1 MPFGRMF
8 WASMLG
14 AAMMNNRLFR
24 LCGVVLLGLALAPG
38 LASARQDRDK
48 TSCVKGETNEERI
61 AACSR
66 IIDRGERE
74 SRDERSAAYV
84 NRAYAYN
91 NQQQYDLA
99 IHDLDDAITLNPRN
113 SHAFNNRAWAFKEKG
128 DYDRAVRDYGE
139 ALRVEPKNNI
149 ARVNL
154 AEAYRDKGDYDQ
166 AIRICEDALQ
176 QEPTNAYV
184 FSVRARAYVG
194 KGDRDRAVRD
204 FDEAIRINPKNADF
218 FTGRGDLFRE
228 RGDNDRAIRD
238 YDEAVRVNPKN
249 WYANYGRGLSDYD
262 TGQTDRALHHLDEAL
277 RINPRAALVLNTR
290 GFINRMRDN
299 LDPALQ
305 DLNEALRINP
315 QFAVAL
321 ANRGDVWRRKGD
333 VGRALTD
340 LNEAL
345 RIDPSITPAYVTRGL
360 VLEKTGDT
368 DRARADYQTALSR
381 TTGKFTTSKAALDT
395 ARERLAALGS
405 TPPAASTPSNPPAQT
420 AAVQPSAPV
429 TSAIPAVAMTDER
442 GPRVALVIGN
452 GAYTNVT
459 ALTNPPNDAR
469 DMSNTLRDLG
479 FKVIE
484 GYNLDSTKMR
494 GKIEEFG
501 AAMPGAGVT
510 LFYYAGHGMQVAGKN
525 YLIPVDARLEHPSSL
540 GLEAIEVSTV
550 ISDMETE
557 KRINLVFLDACRDNP
572 LSRSLARS
580 MGTSR
585 SASVG
590 QGLAQLNAGIG
601 TLITF
606 ATSPDTVALDG
617 AGRNS
622 PFTTAL
628 LKHIRTPGL
637 EVRTMLTRV
646 RADVIKATNEQQVP
660 WDHSSLTGEF
670 YFKPNS

>member
-1 MPFGRMF
+1 MAPTVDRVF
-8 WASMLG
+8 WASTLG
-14 AAMMNNRLFR
+14 AAMMYNGFLGV
-24 LCGVVLLGLALAPG
+24 CGVLLLGLALAP
-38 LASARQDRDK
+38 LPASARQDRDK
-48 TSCVKGETNEERI
+48 AACARGATNEERI
-61 AACSR
+61 AACGR
-66 IIDRGERE
+66 VLDRGERE
-74 SRDERSAAYV
+74 SREERSAAYV
-84 NRAYAYN
+84 NRAFAYN
-91 NQQQYDLA
+91 NQHEYDLA
-99 IHDLDDAITLNPRN
+99 IRDLDEAITINPRN
-113 SHAFNNRAWAFKEKG
+113 SHAFNNRAWAFKQKG
-128 DYDRAVRDYGE
+128 DYERALRDYGE
-139 ALRVEPKNNI
+139 ALRVEPKNNV

-154 AEAYRDKGDYDQ
+154 ADAFRDKGEYDQ
-166 AIRICEDALQ
+166 SIRICEDALQ
-176 QEPTNAYV
+176 QEPTNAYI
-184 FSVRARAYVG
+184 FSVRARAYLG

-204 FDEAIRINPKNADF
+204 YDEAIRLNPKSDDF
-218 FTGRGDLFRE
+218 RTGRGDIFRE
-228 RGDNDRAIRD
+228 RGDNERAVRD

-249 WYANYGRGLSDYD
+249 WYANYARGLSDND
-262 TGQTDRALHHLDEAL
+262 SGQADRALHDLDEAL
-277 RINPRAALVLNTR
+277 RINPRAAVALNLR
-290 GFINRMRDN
+290 GLIYRLQDK
-299 LDPALQ
+299 LDPAME

-333 VGRALTD
+333 VGRALSD

-345 RIDPSITPAYVTRGL
+345 RLDPSITPAYVTRGL

-368 DRARADYQTALSR
+368 ERARADYQTALSR
-381 TTGKFTTSKAALDT
+381 TAGKFTTLKAALDT
-395 ARERLAALGS
+395 AREHLAALGGG
-405 TPPAASTPSNPPAQT
+405 TAPPAASAPPSRPAQAVPAPGASPV
-420 AAVQPSAPV
+420 AAAA
-429 TSAIPAVAMTDER
+429 TIDER

-452 GAYTNVT
+452 GAYANVT
-459 ALTNPPNDAR
+459 ALANPPNDAR
-469 DMSNTLRDLG
+469 DMASTLRDLG
-479 FKVIE
+479 FRVIE
-484 GYNLDSTKMR
+484 GYNLDGAKMR
-494 GKIEEFG
+494 SKIADFG

-525 YLIPVDARLEHPSSL
+525 YLVPVDAKLEHPSSL
-540 GLEAIEVSTV
+540 GLEAVEVSTV
-550 ISDMETE
+550 ISDMESE

-580 MGTSR
+580 MGTTR

-617 AGRNS
+617 TGKNS

-637 EVRTMLTRV
+637 EVRAMLTRV
-646 RADVIKATNEQQVP
+646 RADVIRATNEQQVP

>member
-1 MPFGRMF
+1 
-8 WASMLG
+8 
-14 AAMMNNRLFR
+14 MMNKRFPL
-24 LCGVVLLGLALAPG
+24 LCCALLLGLAFAP
-38 LASARQDRDK
+38 APADARQDRDK
-48 TSCVKGETNEERI
+48 IGCSKGDTNEERI

-66 IIDRGERE
+66 VIDRGERE
-74 SRDERSAAYV
+74 SREERSAAHV

-99 IHDLDDAITLNPRN
+99 IRDLDEAITLNPRN
-113 SHAFNNRAWAFKEKG
+113 SHAFNNRAWAFKQKG
-128 DYDRAVRDYGE
+128 DYDRAFRDYGE

-204 FDEAIRINPKNADF
+204 YDEAIRLNPKNADF
-218 FTGRGDLFRE
+218 FTGRGDIFRE
-228 RGDNDRAIRD
+228 RGDNERAIRD

-249 WYANYGRGLSDYD
+249 WYANYARGLSDYD
-262 TGQTDRALHHLDEAL
+262 AGQIDRALHDLDEAL
-277 RINPRAALVLNTR
+277 RINPRAAIALNLR
-290 GFINRMRDN
+290 GLIYRLQDN
-299 LDPALQ
+299 LDPAMQ
-305 DLNEALRINP
+305 DLDEALRINP
-315 QFAVAL
+315 QMAVAL

-333 VGRALTD
+333 LARALTD

-345 RIDPSITPAYVTRGL
+345 RIDASITPAYVTRGL

-368 DRARADYQTALSR
+368 ERARADYQTALSR
-381 TTGKFTTSKAALDT
+381 TAGKFTTLKAALDT
-395 ARERLAALGS
+395 ARERLAALGGAA
-405 TPPAASTPSNPPAQT
+405 TPAASTPPTRPNQASVTPA
-420 AAVQPSAPV
+420 ASPL
-429 TSAIPAVAMTDER
+429 PATAMTDER

-452 GAYTNVT
+452 GAYANVT
-459 ALTNPPNDAR
+459 PLTNPPNDAR
-469 DMSNTLRDLG
+469 DMSSVLRDLG

-484 GYNLDSTKMR
+484 GYNLDGAKMR
-494 GKIEEFG
+494 SKIAEFG

-525 YLIPVDARLEHPSSL
+525 YLVPVDARLEHPSSL

-550 ISDMETE
+550 ISDMESE

-580 MGTSR
+580 MGASR

-590 QGLAQLNAGIG
+590 QGLAQLSAGIG

-617 AGRNS
+617 TGKNS

-646 RADVIKATNEQQVP
+646 RADVIRATNEQQVP